1 MFQEFL
7 QQTLFHNSVARYLI
21 FLAIFVGTVVVL
33 KLFDSI
39 VLRRLKAQAEKT
51 ATRIDDL
58 LIHTLEYIFMPVG
71 YFAAFYMATRSLTL
85 NPALSKSID
94 ILGIIILTITGI
106 LLLSRITDYALGY
119 ILRKTNNTGKEYSLK
134 AVRPILKVAVWGIGI
149 VFLLDNLG
157 FQISAII
164 AGLGIGG
171 VAVALA
177 AQAILGDLFSYVVI
191 VMDRPFELGDFIIIG
206 EHMGTVEHVGIKTTR
221 VRSLSGEQLV
231 FSNSDLTNSRIQNY
245 KRMARRR
252 VVFRLGVVYAT
263 NGSQLEE
270 IPIIIRRIIEPIQG
284 TTFDRAHFLSF
295 GNFSL
300 DFEVVYYI
308 DGNDYNQYMDI
319 QQTINLQLKEE
330 FTCRNIEF
338 AYPTQ
343 TLFLQK

>member
-1 MFQEFL
+1 MFQELL
-7 QQTLFHNSVARYLI
+7 QQTLFHNSVDRYLI
-21 FLAIFVGTVVVL
+21 SLAVFIATLVAL

-39 VLRRLKAQAEKT
+39 VLSRLRGQAEKT
-51 ATRIDDL
+51 ATQLDDL
-58 LIHTLEYIFMPVG
+58 LIRTLEYTFMPVF

-85 NPALSKSID
+85 NPALSRSVD

-106 LLLSRITDYALGY
+106 RLLSGITDYTLRY
-119 ILRKTNNTGKEYSLK
+119 ILRKTDNTDKERSLK
-134 AVRPILKVAVWGIGI
+134 AVIPILKVTVWVIGI

-177 AQAILGDLFSYVVI
+177 AQAILGDLFSYVAI

-231 FSNSDLTNSRIQNY
+231 FSNSDLTNSRIHNY

-252 VVFRLGVVYAT
+252 VMFRFGVIYAT
-263 NGSQLEE
+263 TADQLEE
-270 IPIIIRRIIEPIQG
+270 IPSIVQRIIESIQG

-308 DGNDYNQYMDI
+308 DGNDYNRYMDI

-330 FTCRNIEF
+330 FAQRKIEF

>member
-1 MFQEFL
+1 
-7 QQTLFHNSVARYLI
+7 
-21 FLAIFVGTVVVL
+21 
-33 KLFDSI
+33 
-39 VLRRLKAQAEKT
+39 
-51 ATRIDDL
+51 
-58 LIHTLEYIFMPVG
+58 
-71 YFAAFYMATRSLTL
+71 
-85 NPALSKSID
+85 
-94 ILGIIILTITGI
+94 
-106 LLLSRITDYALGY
+106 
-119 ILRKTNNTGKEYSLK
+119 
-134 AVRPILKVAVWGIGI
+134 
-149 VFLLDNLG
+149 
-157 FQISAII
+157 
-164 AGLGIGG
+164 
-171 VAVALA
+171 
-177 AQAILGDLFSYVVI
+177 
-191 VMDRPFELGDFIIIG
+191 
-206 EHMGTVEHVGIKTTR
+206 
-221 VRSLSGEQLV
+221 
-231 FSNSDLTNSRIQNY
+231 
-245 KRMARRR
+245 MARRR